1 MFNSKF
7 SRRQFL
13 KSVAAASALTG
24 LGGLSN
30 IAFASSGQA
39 SHTVINVSLRGG
51 MDSLS
56 AIVPYTE
63 QAYFDARPTIAIPEA
78 GRTPLNKQFALHA
91 ALSPLLPFYNQG
103 DLALVVATGLGA
115 ASSTR
120 SHFAARRRMAAG
132 TDNKS
137 QADGWLG
144 RYLSADTHSSAIF
157 RGVGMPGVQKSLQG
171 YDTALGF
178 SSLNAFNI
186 VNTNS
191 LNTDRVP
198 ETLRNLYQGK
208 GHPLLES
215 GAAQTFS
222 ALDVAASNALGTTV
236 KPDVYGDSK
245 FGATMHQLAE
255 ILKADIGLEA
265 VNVDLNGWDF
275 HREMGSWNDG
285 EQALKFDELA
295 TGLAAFYNDIASLQ
309 GKVTIVVMSEFG
321 RRVQE
326 NHSGGTDHGKGG
338 AMMILGGGVAGGQIY
353 GEWPGL
359 SPDNLS
365 RGDLEIT
372 TDYRQVLT
380 ELLDKRLGRVDL
392 LSNTFPD
399 YVADEYLGIF
409 A

>member
-39 SHTVINVSLRGG
+39 NHTVINVSLRGG

-78 GRTPLNKQFALHA
+78 GRTPLNEQFALHA

-103 DLALVVATGLGA
+103 DLALVVAIGLGA

-144 RYLSADTHSSAIF
+144 RYLSADTYSSAIF

-171 YDTALGF
+171 YGTALGF

-198 ETLRNLYQGK
+198 ETLRNLYQGQ
-208 GHPLLES
+208 GHPLLER

-222 ALDVAASNALGTTV
+222 ALDVAASNALEPPSNRMRMV
-236 KPDVYGDSK
+236 IQS
-245 FGATMHQLAE
+245 
-255 ILKADIGLEA
+255 LEPPCT
-265 VNVDLNGWDF
+265 NWL
-275 HREMGSWNDG
+275 RS
-285 EQALKFDELA
+285 
-295 TGLAAFYNDIASLQ
+295 
-309 GKVTIVVMSEFG
+309 
-321 RRVQE
+321 
-326 NHSGGTDHGKGG
+326 
-338 AMMILGGGVAGGQIY
+338 
-353 GEWPGL
+353 
-359 SPDNLS
+359 
-365 RGDLEIT
+365 
-372 TDYRQVLT
+372 
-380 ELLDKRLGRVDL
+380 
-392 LSNTFPD
+392 
-399 YVADEYLGIF
+399 
-409 A
+409 